1 MEQRSDLC
9 GGEGGGGGGWLEV
22 LVDVLESTLGWG
34 GRRMV
39 GHCGVGCKGIGCNGN
54 AVAQNSKC
62 CEERCSCWRSS
73 LTAVARNV
81 VLSSKERTFLWVKI
95 SISETL
101 RFIPCMH
108 YNSRSICLIKD

>member
-39 GHCGVGCKGIGCNGN
+39 GHCGGTRELVAMEIGAVVGDP
-54 AVAQNSKC
+54 
-62 CEERCSCWRSS
+62 
-73 LTAVARNV
+73 
-81 VLSSKERTFLWVKI
+81 VLLPWHGT
-95 SISETL
+95 
-101 RFIPCMH
+101 
-108 YNSRSICLIKD
+108 